1 MLRRS
6 FIMNGDTIMD
16 NTKSKKAPSFGKL
29 FVLKLIKAL
38 IIAAL
43 LWAAVTLA
51 AQQFFRATASEFC
64 VDGMGLITT
73 IDQIY
78 YNITDVDMPEGFEH
92 EKQTITE
99 VAEELFSDGAPDIGE
114 YTGERPFQVF
124 GQRSACAVF
133 DAESGEPLYT
143 PDTSAFSADEVDMLM
158 DYKAKATSL
167 AFGIVTPTRTT
178 MDYLFPESGGKNTM
192 SRFVAG
198 YVNTPDGTHYAVR
211 MLYTIDY
218 AKQLGAVRLIS
229 GIALGV
235 VALIASLIGARRAL
249 KKTDAVYSDSEAQA
263 DSRIEEIRKKSDAP
277 LNIIIGAA
285 EGMRMAGD
293 ERADNIIKNA
303 NILKDIITGTEN
315 EDGKDNTDN

>member
-6 FIMNGDTIMD
+6 FIMNGDIIMD

-29 FVLKLIKAL
+29 FAFKLIKSLVVAA
-38 IIAAL
+38 II
-43 LWAAVTLA
+43 WAVACFAV
-51 AQQFFRATASEFC
+51 QQYFRATAAEFC
-64 VDGMGLITT
+64 AEGMGHIITL
-73 IDQIY
+73 DQIY
-78 YNITDVDMPEGFEH
+78 YDITDIDLPAGFEH
-92 EKQTITE
+92 EMITITE
-99 VAEELFSDGAPDIGE
+99 VAESLCSDGNPDIGE
-114 YTGERPFQVF
+114 YTGEDPIIIFD
-124 GQRSACAVF
+124 QRSSCAVF

-198 YVNTPDGTHYAVR
+198 YVNTPDGAHYAVR

-235 VALIASLIGARRAL
+235 IALIASLIGARRAL